1 MKKKQV
7 EMMGTLTQILDKSP
21 SQPKP
26 MYTRQQ
32 LIYMM
37 PKPYNRGHGMTEMK
51 HAHNFYIFI

>member
-1 MKKKQV
+1 
-7 EMMGTLTQILDKSP
+7 MMGTLTQILDKGP

-37 PKPYNRGHGMTEMK
+37 PKPYNRGHGMTEMN